1 MRADGMDC
9 AVTAMTDQVT
19 GWILLGCI
27 SDVENTGNLAK
38 INGALVF
45 AGAFGVIFGIVI
57 ALITAYSLVR
67 EIKKIER
74 ATAEMCIRDSHTA
87 VFSGRIC
94 SLQRCRLPS
103 RWRVR

>member
-1 MRADGMDC
+1 MDC

-74 ATAEMCIRDSHTA
+74 ATAA
-87 VFSGRIC
+87 VAEGDFTQTIAVT
-94 SLQRCRLPS
+94 QRR
-103 RWRVR
+103 RVRCAGDAF